1 MKEDENFF
9 LETKYNA
16 SIEVAFKEIF
26 NTSHDCFNSSSTSSV
41 LLLTVHSNNS
51 RSKDRDG
58 VFGIRN
64 GMEFFEMVYFLFN
77 RRRNICK
84 LEISFSQYSQQSC
97 FHLV

>member
-1 MKEDENFF
+1 MKEDWNFF

-64 GMEFFEMVYFLFN
+64 GMDFLRWCTFFSTAE
-77 RRRNICK
+77 
-84 LEISFSQYSQQSC
+84 EIFVNSRYLLANTPNNHVFI
-97 FHLV
+97 